1 MVACNLAL
9 IFAPLLQVI
18 FSLPGKVVLPSL
30 GCSNFLGSSPF
41 CSPWLFLLSP
51 LSFERRLR
59 SSDLQ
64 IVNKHWASVGSIWSL
79 GSICS
84 PRVKYQVSFNK
95 YHPLL
100 VQGGDA
106 CEWNSLLRGSLSKT
120 GLLNR
125 SSEGFQLSVTG
136 VPYFLDRSR

>member
-1 MVACNLAL
+1 MVDCKLAL

-18 FSLPGKVVLPSL
+18 LSLPGKVVLPSL

-41 CSPWLFLLSP
+41 CSPWLFLLSL
-51 LSFERRLR
+51 LSFERRLW

-64 IVNKHWASVGSIWSL
+64 KVNKHWTSVGSIWSL
-79 GSICS
+79 GSSCS
-84 PRVKYQVSFNK
+84 PRVKYQVSFSK
-95 YHPLL
+95 YHPVL

-106 CEWNSLLRGSLSKT
+106 CEWNSLLHGSPSKT